1 LFQGKTVR
9 TFSARDYAQRPLG
22 GREFTAH
29 KICVNLDEPGLRLR
43 HLNNYGVDVLPSESL
58 RGGKTMKA
66 GHEIVSGTV
75 PANYDRLDHPDLG
88 HRLYKLLDIRL
99 VRGGESD
106 SEAR

>member
-1 LFQGKTVR
+1 
-9 TFSARDYAQRPLG
+9 
-22 GREFTAH
+22 
-29 KICVNLDEPGLRLR
+29 
-43 HLNNYGVDVLPSESL
+43 L

-88 HRLYKLLDIRL
+88 HRLYKLLDLSPRS
-99 VRGGESD
+99 VGESD